1 MLPGNLEIA
10 SARRVNMPSELRLS
24 QRAQWAAGQPISYLM
39 HAALARPELIS
50 LAAGFVDQA
59 TLPVELVG
67 QAVDQVLADPAFGQ
81 AALQYGTTAGD
92 AALREML
99 LERQVEMDG
108 LDAAS
113 AGLNIDRVIV
123 TAGSNQLLHLIS
135 ETLLD
140 PGDIVLTPAPSYFV
154 FLGGLTNLGARS
166 YGVAVDVDGIIP
178 EALDETFARLDAAGE
193 LPRVKA
199 LYVTPYYENPSSVT
213 ISAERRPELIEIA
226 EKWSRHGTIYII
238 EDAAYRQLRYFGDDI
253 PSLFA
258 ADGGSG
264 TVIYTSS
271 FSKSFSPGVRVGW
284 GFLPTELVEPICNQK
299 GNIDFGSPNFSQQV
313 MAKVLGLGLFET
325 HVATLQD
332 SYRVKLQAM
341 LEALEE
347 HLGDIENASWIR
359 ATGGLYVWLKV
370 EGMDTGAK
378 GLLFRRA
385 LDEGV
390 LFVPGIHCYPQEGES
405 PREDMIR
412 LSFGVQPPDRIR
424 EGIAKLGRA
433 IRDIEGTETA

>member
-178 EALDETFARLDAAGE
+178 EALDEPL
-193 LPRVKA
+193 
-199 LYVTPYYENPSSVT
+199 
-213 ISAERRPELIEIA
+213 RP
-226 EKWSRHGTIYII
+226 
-238 EDAAYRQLRYFGDDI
+238 
-253 PSLFA
+253 
-258 ADGGSG
+258 
-264 TVIYTSS
+264 
-271 FSKSFSPGVRVGW
+271 
-284 GFLPTELVEPICNQK
+284 LV
-299 GNIDFGSPNFSQQV
+299 
-313 MAKVLGLGLFET
+313 M
-325 HVATLQD
+325 
-332 SYRVKLQAM
+332 R
-341 LEALEE
+341 
-347 HLGDIENASWIR
+347 
-359 ATGGLYVWLKV
+359 
-370 EGMDTGAK
+370 
-378 GLLFRRA
+378 
-385 LDEGV
+385 
-390 LFVPGIHCYPQEGES
+390 IHCRQTNS
-405 PREDMIR
+405 H
-412 LSFGVQPPDRIR
+412 
-424 EGIAKLGRA
+424 GIGLTLKA
-433 IRDIEGTETA
+433 